1 MLKIN
6 LLPPYINQ
14 ASRIRTAWV
23 GMALVLVAELAGLS
37 YFQWT
42 QRSSQDQLLSDVQ
55 GKEQRVQQVQKLK
68 ADAEALRAKIKP
80 IKDKTDFIN
89 QLFDFN
95 KVRPDLYEHVA
106 SYIYREVWISGMS
119 ADQNILTMPASAKSI
134 SAVGRFLL
142 FMQNNPDF
150 TQVRVS
156 SVPGWPPGTSGVE
169 AGPLSAPGGAPGGP
183 AGSGGPPGAGY
194 GSGGGPPGGSGGPP
208 GGPPVMGSGGGPPG
222 GAPPGGPPGG
232 SGGGPP
238 GFGGGAS
245 LAPPIFGAGGEGGG
259 PGLMSVPTPGQPGN
273 EVVSSGGAPIPY
285 PSDLGQPKPL
295 PVYFGF
301 TVTGTLAKPIVR
313 PTYQATG
320 PATDTGPYGGG
331 GPGGSGG
338 PYMSGGPAGSGG
350 PYMSGGPAG
359 SGGPYSSGGPG
370 GPK

>member
-238 GFGGGAS
+238 GFGGAQS

-273 EVVSSGGAPIPY
+273 GGVSSGGAPIPY
-285 PSDLGQPKPL
+285 P
-295 PVYFGF
+295 
-301 TVTGTLAKPIVR
+301 
-313 PTYQATG
+313 G
-320 PATDTGPYGGG
+320 PAEAAARLLRVYCDRDPREADRPADLPGDGAGHRHGSLRRRGAGRQWGALHERRAGRQRRSLHEWGTGRQRRPV
-331 GPGGSGG
+331 
-338 PYMSGGPAGSGG
+338 
-350 PYMSGGPAG
+350 
-359 SGGPYSSGGPG
+359 
-370 GPK
+370 